1 MGSSGEARMLID
13 GKLVDA
19 EGGRTFANVN
29 PATELEIGQV
39 ADAGARDAQLA
50 IQAARRAFDE
60 TNWSTDHAFRA
71 KCLTQLHDALEREK
85 ESLRP
90 LVVAEVGCPIMLT
103 FAVQLD
109 IPIDDMQ
116 WPIGLIGRYE
126 WEQELGEHEFFGM
139 NSRRIL
145 RKEPVGVVAAITPWN
160 YPIQVNLAK
169 CIPALAAGNTVIL
182 KPAPDTPWSATVI
195 GRLVA
200 EQTDIPPGVFN
211 VVTALDPA
219 EVGEVLTSDPRV
231 DCVSFTGSTAVG
243 RRIMANAAPT
253 VKKVFLELGGKSAAI
268 FLDDADFSGIGAAG
282 AMTAMHGGQGCAMLT
297 RYLIPASAYDESV
310 EQLTAAFEAVPY
322 GDPNDMANVMGPL
335 VNARQRDRV
344 LAHIETGKREGAR
357 LMAGGGRPAHLDKGY
372 FVEPT
377 LFVDVDPDSTIAQ
390 EEIFGPVLAVIRYE
404 GDDQAVSIANNSVYG
419 LSGGVQSA
427 SLERAMGIA
436 RKIRTGTLSVN
447 GGMYFGPDAPFGG
460 YKQSGVG
467 REMGVLGFEEF
478 LETKTIG
485 LPASAGA

>member
-1 MGSSGEARMLID
+1 MLID

-19 EGGRTFANVN
+19 EGGRTFANIN

-39 ADAGARDAQLA
+39 ADASAADALA
-50 IQAARRAFDE
+50 AVEAAQRAFDE
-60 TNWSTDHAFRA
+60 SSWSTDPAFRA
-71 KCLTQLHDALEREK
+71 RCLTQLHDALEREK
-85 ESLRP
+85 ETLRP

-103 FAVQLD
+103 YAVQLD
-109 IPIDDMQ
+109 TPIDDMQ
-116 WPIGLIGRYE
+116 WPIALIDRYE
-126 WEQELGEHEFFGM
+126 WEQDLGEHVFFGM
-139 NSRRIL
+139 NSRRVL

-182 KPAPDTPWSATVI
+182 KPAPDTPWAATII

-200 EQTDIPPGVFN
+200 EQTDIPAGVFN
-211 VVTALDPA
+211 VLTASDPA

-243 RRIMANAAPT
+243 RRIMANSAPT
-253 VKKVFLELGGKSAAI
+253 VKKVFLELGGKSASI
-268 FLDDADFSGIGAAG
+268 FLDDADFSGIGPAG
-282 AMTAMHGGQGCAMLT
+282 ASTCMHGGQGCAMLT
-297 RYLIPASAYDESV
+297 RYLIPSSHYDESV
-310 EQLTAAFEAVPY
+310 EALKVAFEAVPY
-322 GDPNDMANVMGPL
+322 GDPMDMGNVMGPL

-344 LAHIETGKREGAR
+344 LAHIERGKAEGAR
-357 LMAGGGRPAHLDKGY
+357 LLVGGGRPAHLDTGY

-390 EEIFGPVLAVIRYE
+390 EEIFGPVLAVIRYD
-404 GDDQAVSIANNSVYG
+404 GDDEAVRIANNSIYG

-427 SLERAMGIA
+427 SESRAMDVA

-485 LPASAGA
+485 LPASTGA